1 MLKIDAKKLGIKKLV
16 EVKETGKNVQ
26 RAMLIQRD
34 MVKAQFDSR
43 ELKDKDEETITF
55 EDIDADFNTGF
66 GLIDSINDFV
76 AKALK
81 LNDEQIEVLVEDT
94 EQADVMEIAAA
105 LTEGLLKVGANAD
118 EKAAPKAV
126 ADTSLTD

>member
-1 MLKIDAKKLGIKKLV
+1 MLRIDAKKLGIKKLI

-43 ELKDKDEETITF
+43 KLKDKDEETITF

-105 LTEGLLKVGANAD
+105 LTEGLLKVGANTD
-118 EKAAPKAV
+118 EKTAPKAV